1 MNAYAGKT
9 FVLTKPCLALL
20 YFFHSFIYFAFQI
33 RKKTEKEFA
42 FENRKVAASKMNYC
56 NTKLTQQQPNLIN

>member
-9 FVLTKPCLALL
+9 FVLTKP

-56 NTKLTQQQPNLIN
+56 NTKFTQPPPNLIN